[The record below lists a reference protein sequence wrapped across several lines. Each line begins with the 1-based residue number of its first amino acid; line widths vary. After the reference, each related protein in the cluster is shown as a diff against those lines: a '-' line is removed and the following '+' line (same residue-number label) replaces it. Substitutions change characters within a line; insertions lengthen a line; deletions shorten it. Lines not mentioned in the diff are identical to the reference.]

1 MHFRGN
7 EGAGAIRTP
16 VFMAHGANDPRLSLA
31 ETKRMIEALERHGLP
46 VEFMMCEDQGHG
58 FVQPKNMIEF
68 CRRVERFLAAH
79 MASRRLRYAQPGP
92 PNA

>member
-46 VEFMMCEDQGHG
+46 V
-58 FVQPKNMIEF
+58 
-68 CRRVERFLAAH
+68 
-79 MASRRLRYAQPGP
+79 
-92 PNA
+92 